1 MKLKFHHPEPKEG
14 DLVGPQYWRSLDE
27 RAEQPEFKEWL
38 HREFPQGASAMEG
51 VNRRNFLKI
60 MSASFAAAGVGL
72 AGCRRPEQHILP
84 YSRQTG
90 DTVPEKAIPGIPVF
104 YATSFPDSI
113 DSLPLI
119 AETHQNRPTHVEGNV
134 DYAPYGGGTNGFA
147 HASVL
152 DLYDPDRM
160 SSAYEGNKRMTRAQ
174 VTDRLSAVRSKHAG
188 NQGQGLAVLA
198 APSSSPTR
206 RRLAE
211 AFLRKFPRAIWAEY
225 EPVSRNTA
233 EKAASALFGAPV
245 RPVYELSHASRL
257 LSIDADFL
265 HREPGA
271 TKMAR
276 DFGKT
281 RRVKNKADAEHMS
294 RLYAAEANFTTTGA
308 MADHRLRLGVTEMP
322 AFTVLLVAEILAQTG
337 FAGGLAATLKSHGS
351 DLGIDPKWVEECAK
365 DLVAHRGEAAIIAGN
380 HLPESVHSLVLIA
393 NEALGARGH
402 TVNYLSVPAP
412 VGRSFA
418 DLVAALKDGSVTSL
432 VVLGGNPVYNAPAD
446 VDFGSLMA
454 QVPETIRFGYHFDET
469 SVEAK
474 VNVAATHYLE
484 SWSDGRTYWGDY
496 LPVQP
501 MILPLFD
508 CWQENEFVATLAG
521 LDSSDPYGLV
531 VETFRGLF
539 GGNANFDR
547 LLADGF
553 QANSAF
559 GAYTGALPVNSLA
572 GRLAGYD
579 LAAPGLSANNLEV
592 ALVKDDSVGD
602 GTYANNGWMQ
612 ECPDPMTKLAW
623 DNAILVSP
631 RLAEELG
638 FDTKTGKFLIGGI
651 AKKSQTM
658 VRGREHA
665 PVAEVTLNG
674 VTVKGPLHVQPG
686 LADWSIILPLGYG
699 RRQVGRVGKGAGF
712 DAYPL
717 SHSNGFARTGAKITV
732 TDEEMRLANTQE
744 HWSMEGRAIIREAN
758 VETHLENSKW
768 VSEMGMESHSPA
780 VYGNAK
786 DMPLAQKALETPR
799 GGSLY
804 DTPDFGA
811 PPPNV
816 DVWQS
821 EEARAKFI
829 PEQQWGMAI
838 DLNTCFGCNACIIAC
853 QSENNIP
860 IVGKEQVMRGREMH
874 WIRMDRY
881 YSSGDMDANKVS
893 LPHDPQA
900 SLMPVACL
908 HCEMAPCEQVC
919 PVNATVHDSQGLNT
933 MAYNRCV
940 GTRYCANNCPYKVR
954 RFNFFD
960 YNKRAVDEFYLGPV
974 GENQYRTEGGML
986 KAMQSNPDVTV
997 RMRGVMEKC
1006 TYCVQRIQNAK
1017 IAQKVKAKDSNDIH
1031 VPDGLL
1037 RVACQAACPTE
1048 AISFGDISDPDSAV
1062 SKAKHNDRDY
1072 ALLGYLNTR
1081 PRTTYLARLRNPN
1094 PAMPDYHATALSRK
1108 EYKKASGAEGAHG
1121 GGHGDSHGHETAPD
1135 AHGHGEEEH
1144 HDAAPSHG

>member
-27 RAEQPEFKEWL
+27 RAERPEFQEWL

-51 VNRRNFLKI
+51 VNRRNFLKV
-60 MSASFAAAGVGL
+60 MSASLAAAGVGL

-90 DTVPEKAIPGIPVF
+90 DTVPEMAIPGIPVH

-119 AETHQNRPTHVEGNV
+119 AETHQNRPTHVEGNI
-134 DYAPYGGGTNGFA
+134 DYAPYGGGTNAFA
-147 HASVL
+147 HASIL

-160 SSAYEGNKRMTRAQ
+160 SSAYQGTKRLTRAQ
-174 VTDRLSAVRSKHAG
+174 VQDRLKAVESAHLS
-188 NQGQGLAVLA
+188 NSGQQLAVLA

-206 RRLAE
+206 QRLAR
-211 AFLRKFPRAIWAEY
+211 AFLKKYPKALWAEY
-225 EPVSRNTA
+225 EPIARNTA
-233 EKAASALFGAPV
+233 QKAASALFGDSV
-245 RPVYELSHASRL
+245 RPVFELANASRIL
-257 LSIDADFL
+257 TIDADFL
-265 HREPGA
+265 HKEPGA

-281 RRVKNKADAEHMS
+281 RRVKNQADAQHMS
-294 RLYAAEANFTTTGA
+294 RLYAVEANFTTTGA
-308 MADHRLRLGVTEMP
+308 MADHRLRLGVSEIP

-337 FAGGLAATLKSHGS
+337 FGGGLAATLKSYTS
-351 DLGIDPKWVEECAK
+351 ELGIDRSWITECAA
-365 DLVAHRGEAAIIAGN
+365 DLVGERGKSVILAGS
-380 HLPESVHSLVLIA
+380 HLPESVHSLVTVA

-402 TVNYLSVPAP
+402 TVNYVSVPAP

-418 DLVAALKDGSVTSL
+418 DLVTAMKDGSVKTL
-432 VVLGGNPVYNAPAD
+432 IILGGNPVYNAPAE
-446 VDFGSLMA
+446 VDFAGLMA
-454 QVPETIRFGYHFDET
+454 KVPETIRFGYHFDET

-474 VNVAATHYLE
+474 VNVAAAHYLE
-484 SWSDGRTYWGDY
+484 SWSDGRTYAGDY

-521 LDSSDPYGLV
+521 TGSTEPYGLV
-531 VETFRGLF
+531 VETYQGLF
-539 GGNANFDR
+539 GSSANFQR

-553 QANSAF
+553 QPDSAF
-559 GAYTGALPVNSLA
+559 EIYRGSLPVNAIA
-572 GRLAGYD
+572 GKIAQYD
-579 LAAPGLSANNLEV
+579 LTAPGLSASNLEI

-602 GTYANNGWMQ
+602 GSFANNGWMQ

-631 RLAEELG
+631 RLAEEIG
-638 FDTKTGKFLIGGI
+638 FDTKSGKFLIGGI
-651 AKKSQTM
+651 AKKSETM

-665 PVAEVTLNG
+665 PIAKVSLGEI
-674 VTVKGPLHVQPG
+674 TVEGPLHVQPG
-686 LADWSIILPLGYG
+686 LADWSIVLPLGYG
-699 RRQVGRVGKGAGF
+699 RSKAGRVGNGVGF
-712 DAYPL
+712 DAYRF
-717 SHSNGFARTGAKITV
+717 SHSSGFARVGAKIELTSK
-732 TDEEMRLANTQE
+732 EMRLANTQE
-744 HWSMEGRAIIREAN
+744 HWSMEGRAILREAN
-758 VETHLENSKW
+758 RDTYLGNEKW
-768 VSEMGMESHSPA
+768 VQQMGMESHSPA
-780 VYGNAK
+780 VYGPAK
-786 DMPLAQKALETPR
+786 DLPLSEKVLTTPR

-804 DTPDFGA
+804 ETPDFGA

-816 DVWQS
+816 GVWQS

-829 PEQQWGMAI
+829 PEQQWGMSI
-838 DLNTCFGCNACIIAC
+838 DLNTCFGCNACIVAC

-893 LPHDPQA
+893 LPRDPQA
-900 SLMPVACL
+900 SLMPVACMQ
-908 HCEMAPCEQVC
+908 CEMAPCEQVC

-960 YNKRAVDEFYLGPV
+960 YNKRAADEFYFGPV
-974 GENQYRTEGGML
+974 GENQYKTEGGML

-1031 VPDGLL
+1031 VPDGMI
-1037 RVACQAACPTE
+1037 RTACQAACPTE
-1048 AISFGDISDPDSAV
+1048 AIVFGDVSNPDSAV
-1062 SKAKHNDRDY
+1062 SRAKHNDRDY
-1072 ALLGYLNTR
+1072 SLLGYLNTR

-1094 PAMPDYHATALSRK
+1094 PKMPDYSALALSRL
-1108 EYKKASGAEGAHG
+1108 EYEKQAGHAP
-1121 GGHGDSHGHETAPD
+1121 GGHGEESGHEAESSGD
-1135 AHGHGEEEH
+1135 HGHGEDAEH
-1144 HDAAPSHG
+1144 EAPTHG